1 MERVISRAH
10 SLVQKLVPPLDS
22 SSDRVARECLL
33 DLSRDLLHS
42 RGPLRLAFST
52 TDDDADA
59 DAAVEIRRP
68 SRRTRET
75 EQRERTQREA
85 LLKLVT
91 DSVRSGGSLVDS
103 DFAKPN
109 ASLSDSQA
117 LLAFFGKPVEREY
130 VLRATAPPREP
141 AALPAPQRLHALILS
156 ESVHIS
162 GAFSHETL
170 AI

>member
-1 MERVISRAH
+1 MISRAH

-52 TDDDADA
+52 TGDDA

-91 DSVRSGGSLVDS
+91 DSVRSGGSSVDG

-130 VLRATAPPREP
+130 VLRATVPPREP

-156 ESVHIS
+156 DSVHIS